1 MLRGSDDELQ
11 ELKAMPTATR
21 SRSVSDRRSGN
32 ALEHWYVINI
42 YLGMTISQTYHV
54 VRPSHCTEI
63 TEDDESE
70 TRLY

>member
-32 ALEHWYVINI
+32 ALEHWYDYLPNI
-42 YLGMTISQTYHV
+42 PAYSVLAIAQKLLRTVDLKLGYIG
-54 VRPSHCTEI
+54 
-63 TEDDESE
+63 
-70 TRLY
+70 RL